1 MTIIKEESELDD
13 NKEKLAESAEEVTQE
28 INTEETAEAAEETAE
43 AVEEAASETAEISDE
58 TAQAIEAF
66 EQTAEG
72 ESDEFTDSTGISDE
86 LRELQDAT
94 ANMKP
99 AKKKRKLMVPIIIS
113 LCIVIVAAA
122 AALVLTLFFNKSI
135 EGTWFYE
142 QEVQT
147 GYATSTND
155 EPPTMKVGYY
165 FTFESGGKLTFRS
178 GTISGSG
185 TYTYR
190 TGSVEGEPIG
200 QPVVDMNF
208 IDPFSG
214 QTIEQTFK
222 AEISGNIFSGQKLK
236 LTSIKNTEVAIDL
249 EKKDYKKPEL
259 KLDGDFVA
267 DKEVEGK
274 WVTVQNSMGVK
285 YTMTY
290 ELKSDGTVT
299 ITNEQ
304 KYSSQLSGSS
314 KDLVYTI
321 TYEGLYSC
329 NKGKLEIVYD
339 MAGQQKGEIPY
350 TVKEKG
356 NVLTISGAQDID
368 YYKVGSASADEIMN
382 PVETTAAPTEAA
394 TEKAK

>member
-1 MTIIKEESELDD
+1 
-13 NKEKLAESAEEVTQE
+13 
-28 INTEETAEAAEETAE
+28 
-43 AVEEAASETAEISDE
+43 
-58 TAQAIEAF
+58 
-66 EQTAEG
+66 
-72 ESDEFTDSTGISDE
+72 
-86 LRELQDAT
+86 
-94 ANMKP
+94 
-99 AKKKRKLMVPIIIS
+99 
-113 LCIVIVAAA
+113 
-122 AALVLTLFFNKSI
+122 
-135 EGTWFYE
+135 
-142 QEVQT
+142 
-147 GYATSTND
+147 
-155 EPPTMKVGYY
+155 
-165 FTFESGGKLTFRS
+165 
-178 GTISGSG
+178 
-185 TYTYR
+185 
-190 TGSVEGEPIG
+190 
-200 QPVVDMNF
+200 MNF

-304 KYSSQLSGSS
+304 NYSSQLSGSS

-321 TYEGLYSC
+321 TYEGIYSC